1 MGDDGNSLCFPLC
14 PKTEAQMWEN
24 EVDVAADTDYTS
36 AAGHFE
42 CVLYRGQSLQRDSHA
57 LSYLNLITTL
67 QVGVI
72 PTLQLRNGGS
82 ERLGH
87 FPEVT
92 QQVYSG
98 LRLKPSEGDNLPGI

>member
-1 MGDDGNSLCFPLC
+1 
-14 PKTEAQMWEN
+14 MWEN

-92 QQVYSG
+92 QQVCGRVAFGSQVC
-98 LRLKPSEGDNLPGI
+98 LTPESELVDYT

>member
-1 MGDDGNSLCFPLC
+1 
-14 PKTEAQMWEN
+14 MWEN

-36 AAGHFE
+36 AGHFE

-72 PTLQLRNGGS
+72 PYITAEKRRLRVLQVTSLRS
-82 ERLGH
+82 HSKYIAE
-87 FPEVT
+87 
-92 QQVYSG
+92 
-98 LRLKPSEGDNLPGI
+98 LRLKPSEE